1 MKKII
6 SLLLISIF
14 IMTLAP
20 VVFAEGE
27 VVIVSPKDGSK
38 VSSLEE
44 ILVSV
49 DSSVTEVILEFDGK
63 IIERKSESGE
73 ISFSAS
79 ALDLYAGVHNITIY
93 GVLPDGSL
101 VSAKSNFTFTY
112 DMKITGFSN
121 DFNQGFEYDENKKIT
136 NTPTGLTIAHTTSG
150 ANSSYALM
158 ATGKD
163 GTENSAVELF
173 VNGTTT
179 NGWGGPY
186 IQFVTNTTNNK
197 YPSYIVCTEFDLKMS
212 SNEYIAFA
220 DEFKTSENSSY
231 FFPEQ
236 KMFLNYSGKVQ
247 GTNYPYKAGEWM
259 HIKIIMDYK
268 TRKTDLYID
277 NEYVT
282 TVNNSVPQDGNLYV
296 ARLRLT
302 AVGATAAANASYT
315 IDNIDIYS
323 YYSYS
328 GIKSI
333 SADTENGD
341 KTDSVPVNSS
351 AIKLL
356 MNEKLKPESITAENV
371 TLLVNGSP
379 VNTTPQY
386 DAESNVISLP
396 LSEQLPY
403 GAEIEAVLSDKIQFW
418 DGRSVSLNA
427 KAFLKTESSGCACT
441 GASFKSLGNK
451 VVSKKQLVPGNSL
464 SCDFQFTNVTAD
476 PVPVLLIMTVSD
488 GNRIIKVVPKTVSI
502 LPGSDT
508 YSVPTTVPDAENL
521 TLTAI
526 ACDSFTSLKAIS
538 DIVTLK

>member
-44 ILVSV
+44 ILVSA

-63 IIERKSESGE
+63 IIEKKSESGE

-79 ALDLYAGVHNITIY
+79 ALDLYAGEHNITIY
-93 GVLPDGSL
+93 AVLSDGSL
-101 VSAKSNFTFTY
+101 VSAKSTFTFTY
-112 DMKITGFSN
+112 DLKITGYSN
-121 DFNQGFEYDENKKIT
+121 NFNEGFKYGEDKKIT
-136 NTPTGLTIAHTTSG
+136 EYPAGVNIAHSASG
-150 ANSSYALM
+150 DKSSYALM
-158 ATGKD
+158 AQGKD
-163 GTENSAVELF
+163 GTEDSAVELF
-173 VNGTTT
+173 LNGTAT

-212 SNEYIAFA
+212 ANNIIFA
-220 DEFKTSENSSY
+220 DEFKTSENGSY

-236 KMFLNYSGKVQ
+236 KMFLNNSGKVQ
-247 GTNYPYKAGEWM
+247 GTNFSYKAGEWM
-259 HIKIIMDYK
+259 HIKLIMDFK
-268 TRKTDLYID
+268 TCKTALYID
-277 NEYVT
+277 DDYVT
-282 TVNNSVPQDGNLYV
+282 TVDKTVPLDGNMYV

-302 AVGATAAANASYT
+302 AQGATAASDASYT

-333 SADTENGD
+333 SAATEIGD
-341 KTDSVPVNSS
+341 KTDLVPVNSS

-427 KAFLKTESSGCACT
+427 KAFLKTESSGCAFT

-451 VVSKKQLVPGNSL
+451 VVSKKQLVPGNDL
-464 SCDFQFTNVTAD
+464 SCDFQFTNDTEA

-508 YSVPTTVPDAENL
+508 YSVSTTVPDAENL

-538 DIVTLK
+538 DIITLK